1 MQTLFVAP
9 LQVAIV
15 PKRPLGLRVFS
26 IVAYVSNRC
35 GGEGRA
41 RARGSDEAGGG
52 QGLDPSGAAADAVG
66 GLGARAGGRGRA
78 QVDSRGNP

>member
-1 MQTLFVAP
+1 M
-9 LQVAIV
+9 
-15 PKRPLGLRVFS
+15 
-26 IVAYVSNRC
+26 

-66 GLGARAGGRGRA
+66 GLGVRAGA
-78 QVDSRGNP
+78 EVDTPGNP